1 MLRISRDLS
10 LQNAFLHACS
20 LALDQRPLERAR
32 GCVLLVL
39 LHALSKV
46 FRRGQLLPVALR
58 LNRGLCVVV
67 LRLLE
72 GAQTL
77 GFRFGDVRCV

>member
-10 LQNAFLHACS
+10 LQNALLHACS

-32 GCVLLVL
+32 GGILLVL
-39 LHALSKV
+39 LDALSK
-46 FRRGQLLPVALR
+46 FFRGQLLPVALR
-58 LNRGLCVVV
+58 LNRGLGVVV